1 MDNGNKSIV
10 KKWWFWLI
18 IFAVLCC
25 ALVFGLGFASLRN
38 EGVSITEQSSIQESS
53 SENES
58 NESTTVEP
66 SIAYKIVEADTD
78 DLGRREI
85 RVTISPQDEENST
98 DDDITQ
104 FLKELTQKQIAAH
117 HPKGL
122 IIFLYAEGDDTED
135 VYTIARCRYAPNGNW
150 EDIIQYGSNDDYS
163 SYDYS
168 IDINTPDMRKAYRQ

>member
-1 MDNGNKSIV
+1 MSNDNKSIV

-18 IFAVLCC
+18 IFAILSCV
-25 ALVFGLGFASLRN
+25 LVFGLGFASILN
-38 EGVSITEQSSIQESS
+38 EGTTTTIPVSATETSGI
-53 SENES
+53 NDLD
-58 NESTTVEP
+58 ESTTVEP
-66 SIAYKIVEADTD
+66 SMAYKIVEADTD

-85 RVTISPQDEENST
+85 RVTISPEDEEQST
-98 DDDITQ
+98 DGDITQ

-150 EDIIQYGSNDDYS
+150 EDIVKYGSNEDYS

>member
-18 IFAVLCC
+18 IFAVLSC
-25 ALVFGLGFASLRN
+25 ALVFGLGFASIQN
-38 EGVSITEQSSIQESS
+38 EELTTTVPSSVTEASST
-53 SENES
+53 NDL
-58 NESTTVEP
+58 ESTTVEP
-66 SIAYKIVEADTD
+66 SMAYKIVEADTD

-85 RVTISPQDEENST
+85 RVTISPEDEEQST
-98 DDDITQ
+98 DGDITQ

-122 IIFLYAEGDDTED
+122 IIFLYAEGDNTED

-150 EDIIQYGSNDDYS
+150 EDIIKYGSNEDYS

-168 IDINTPDMRKAYRQ
+168 IDINSPDMRKAYRQ

>member
-1 MDNGNKSIV
+1 MDNGNKSIA

-18 IFAVLCC
+18 IFAVLSC
-25 ALVFGLGFASLRN
+25 ALVFGLGFASIQN
-38 EGVSITEQSSIQESS
+38 EELTTTVPSSVTEASST
-53 SENES
+53 NDL
-58 NESTTVEP
+58 ESTTVEP
-66 SIAYKIVEADTD
+66 SMAYKIVEADTD

-85 RVTISPQDEENST
+85 RVTISPEDEEQST
-98 DDDITQ
+98 DGDITQ

-122 IIFLYAEGDDTED
+122 IIFLYAEGDNTED

-150 EDIIQYGSNDDYS
+150 EDIIKYGSNEDYS

-168 IDINTPDMRKAYRQ
+168 IDINSPDMRKAYRQ